1 MKNNI
6 VILSTRNLV
15 FKERL
20 VKQLTERDMG
30 LYIVQEVISRNVV
43 KLKPLV
49 SMRIYPVVNI
59 SRVVRYREPVKRQK
73 VEELKLVEVDI
84 VKEQK
89 VEKILN
95 IRGNE
100 VFSALEGFTIEND
113 IWEEKEDLENA
124 KKVVTEFEE
133 RMEVKV
139 RQQEKI
145 RKKKYRR

>member
-1 MKNNI
+1 
-6 VILSTRNLV
+6 
-15 FKERL
+15 
-20 VKQLTERDMG
+20 MG